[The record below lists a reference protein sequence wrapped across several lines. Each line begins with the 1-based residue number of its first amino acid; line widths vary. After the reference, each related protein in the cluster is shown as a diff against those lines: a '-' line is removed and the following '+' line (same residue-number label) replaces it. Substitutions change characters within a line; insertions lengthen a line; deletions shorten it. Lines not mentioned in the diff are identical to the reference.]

1 MTLDHP
7 ALLWLALLL
16 PVLVGLGVVGYVLR
30 RRRALRSLG
39 DAGMLARLG
48 AGDLRAFPT
57 RRFVLLLIAAAG
69 LGVAASGPRWGV
81 ISVEDR
87 TPSANLVLALDV
99 SKSMLARDADPS
111 RLERERTLARRLLRE
126 LPADRVGLVA
136 FAGRAY
142 TLSPMTVDHGALE
155 LYLGALDP
163 GIVSYGGSS
172 LGSAL
177 RRATDLAQA
186 PETRPGVV
194 VLITDGEALD
204 ERSDVLAAVQRAA
217 QQGVVVHTVGI
228 GTSEGAPVPDL
239 DPKTGA
245 MTGYKRGPDGQIVIS
260 HLDTDLLR
268 QVAERT
274 GGRYFQLNR
283 AGAGDRLVSLLKGLD
298 REEGVTNRRV
308 ERRTRYE
315 WFAALAL
322 VLLVLD
328 AVLARRAETPDIA
341 GMDSSVREEEA
352 RAVS

>member
-1 MTLDHP
+1 VTLDHP

-39 DAGMLARLG
+39 DAGMMARLG
-48 AGDLRAFPT
+48 AGDLQAFPT
-57 RRFVLLLIAAAG
+57 RRFVLLVLAAAG
-69 LGVAASGPRWGV
+69 LGVAAAGPRWGV
-81 ISVEDR
+81 ISVEDNA
-87 TPSANLVLALDV
+87 PSLNLVLALDV

-126 LPADRVGLVA
+126 LPADRIGLVA

-155 LYLGALDP
+155 LYLDALDP

-172 LGSAL
+172 LAAAL
-177 RRATDLAQA
+177 RRATDAAQA

-194 VLITDGEALD
+194 VLVSDGEAL
-204 ERSDVLAAVQRAA
+204 EEEGAVLAAAQRAA
-217 QQGVVVHTVGI
+217 EQGVVVNTVGV

-239 DPKTGA
+239 DPETDT
-245 MTGYKRGPDGQIVIS
+245 MTGYKRGPDGQIVVS
-260 HLDTDLLR
+260 HLNAELLR
-268 QVAERT
+268 QVAGRT
-274 GGRYFQLNR
+274 GGRYFRLGH
-283 AGAGDRLVSLLKGLD
+283 AGASDRLVSLLKGLD
-298 REEGVTNRRV
+298 RDPGATNRRV
-308 ERRTRYE
+308 QRHTRYE

-322 VLLVLD
+322 ALLMLD
-328 AVLARRAETPDIA
+328 AILARRAETPDI
-341 GMDSSVREEEA
+341 GSREPSEREEDA

>member
-1 MTLDHP
+1 VTLDHP
-7 ALLWLALLL
+7 ALLWLAVLL

-30 RRRALRSLG
+30 RRRALQSLG
-39 DAGMLARLG
+39 DARMMARLG

-69 LGVAASGPRWGV
+69 LGVAAAGPRWGV
-81 ISVEDR
+81 ISVEDSS
-87 TPSANLVLALDV
+87 PSLNLVLALDV

-126 LPADRVGLVA
+126 LPSDRVGLVA

-155 LYLGALDP
+155 LYLDALDP

-172 LGSAL
+172 LAAAL
-177 RRATDLAQA
+177 RRATDLARA

-194 VLITDGEALD
+194 VLVSDGEAL
-204 ERSDVLAAVQRAA
+204 EEESDVLAAAQRASE
-217 QQGVVVHTVGI
+217 QGVVVHTVGV

-239 DPKTGA
+239 DSETGT
-245 MTGYKRGPDGQIVIS
+245 MTGYKRGPDGEIVVS
-260 HLDTDLLR
+260 HLNESLLR
-268 QVAERT
+268 RVAGRT
-274 GGRYFQLNR
+274 GGRYFQLGR
-283 AGAGDRLVSLLKGLD
+283 AGATDRLVSLLRGLD
-298 REEGVTNRRV
+298 REEGAPNQRV

-322 VLLVLD
+322 VLLMLD
-328 AVLARRAETPDIA
+328 AILARRAETPDIESMRPGA
-341 GMDSSVREEEA
+341 QEEDA